1 MLKILN
7 NRIITLKLSYFA
19 VFFISGIHSTY
30 AQFEKNVRSSY
41 EEIHKLIPHS
51 VAQHPNQSVLFKNS
65 ELIIAPLQDSLI
77 RLNKV
82 KSKKEIYDEDGWLI
96 SYFDLTGKK
105 THEEN
110 LFYGSM
116 TNRKYDYDD
125 KGRLIKMTSTSENGS
140 FSKEYAYDDKDR
152 ILVIAFTNSE
162 GEVKYTNFYYND
174 ALKTYLEANED
185 GIEKYFLNSIG
196 ERVYLESFESNY
208 KVMGW
213 AKSTYDARGLKS
225 KEEAKM
231 MGITI
236 EDSFI
241 YNKKGQLLKASR
253 TGLVNATWE
262 YIYNENGLVTFYEN
276 KNPSFNST
284 EKYEYTYYE

>member
-1 MLKILN
+1 MLKNLN
-7 NRIITLKLSYFA
+7 TRNITVKLSCFA
-19 VFFISGIHSTY
+19 VFCISGINSTY

-65 ELIIAPLQDSLI
+65 ELISAPLQDSLI

-82 KSKKEIYDEDGWLI
+82 KSKKEIYDGEGWLI
-96 SYFDLTGKK
+96 SYYDLIGKK

-110 LFYGSM
+110 LFYGSI
-116 TNRKYDYDD
+116 TNRKYDYDT

-152 ILVIAFTNSE
+152 ILVLVFTNSE
-162 GEVKYTNFYYND
+162 GETKYTNFYYND
-174 ALKTYLEANED
+174 ALMTYLEANED
-185 GIEKYFLNSIG
+185 GIEKYFLNSLG

-208 KVMGW
+208 KLMGW

-225 KEEAKM
+225 NEESKM
-231 MGITI
+231 MGIDI
-236 EDSFI
+236 QDSFV
-241 YNKKGQLLKASR
+241 YNEKGQLLKASR

-262 YIYNENGLVTFYEN
+262 YIYNENGLLTFYEN